1 MPVLETLR
9 SDSEEEDED
18 EEDDEEE
25 EEEFDSDGEEAA
37 MSSQSSGHRYPSRS
51 KNSSSSSRST
61 RLTRTRAGAERKRSG
76 KNLLLLLLP
85 LLFHQPG
92 STLNLLRVWFS
103 REQSRGEWPQ
113 WQIVTRCPALPAGLG
128 RSVVSR
134 AGRRRRHAAPAQ
146 EKDGES
152 GREQDQ
158 APGGVGRGLRGG
170 EAADEEQQP
179 PAAHG
184 EERQARSCD
193 PKQLGVGPGAVDA
206 E

>member
-9 SDSEEEDED
+9 SDSEEDDED
-18 EEDDEEE
+18 EEDEEE
-25 EEEFDSDGEEAA
+25 EEEFDSDGEDGEEAA

-51 KNSSSSSRST
+51 KNSSSSSSRST

-76 KNLLLLLLP
+76 KNLLLLL
-85 LLFHQPG
+85 FHQPG
-92 STLNLLRVWFS
+92 CTLNLLRVSFS
-103 REQSRGEWPQ
+103 REQSRGERPQ
-113 WQIVTRCPALPAGLG
+113 WQIVTQRPALPAGLG
-128 RSVVSR
+128 RSVVSG

-158 APGGVGRGLRGG
+158 APGGVGRGFRGG

-184 EERQARSCD
+184 EERQAHSCD
-193 PKQLGVGPGAVDA
+193 PEQLGVGPGAVDA

>member
-1 MPVLETLR
+1 MPVLETLQ

-25 EEEFDSDGEEAA
+25 FDSDGEDGEEAA

-51 KNSSSSSRST
+51 KNSSSSSRSI

-76 KNLLLLLLP
+76 KNLLLLP

-92 STLNLLRVWFS
+92 SMLNLLRVSFS

-113 WQIVTRCPALPAGLG
+113 WQIVTRRPALPAGLG